1 MRTISVINLKG
12 GVGKTVT
19 STNLAYQ
26 LAQRGSNVLL
36 IDCDKQGNSSKT
48 FNAHEQ
54 KPNLADVLLGNL
66 ADTKYAITSVVN
78 FENGRLDII
87 PADMSLLEADSEI
100 RKDDAKPQ
108 QIRLR
113 EALESVADNYNY
125 CIIDCP
131 PNIDMPVINALTASD
146 DYIIPVTIDRYA
158 FDGIDPILK
167 KVYDIKRY
175 FNPGL
180 ELAGCLVTKY
190 INDDTTNTGIEYLK
204 QKYGVVFETKIKR
217 TDMVSKSTFM
227 SQTVIEY
234 SPRSGAAKSYA
245 ELAAEYE
252 RRVANN
258 G

>member
-26 LAQRGSNVLL
+26 LAKRGSNILL

-48 FNAHEQ
+48 FNAHEN
-54 KPNLADVLLGNL
+54 KPNFADVLLGNL
-66 ADTKYAITSVVN
+66 VDINCAIYNVLEY
-78 FENGRLDII
+78 ENSRLDII
-87 PADMSLLEADSEI
+87 PADMSLYEADSKI
-100 RKDDAKPQ
+100 REDVVIPQ

-113 EALESVADNYNY
+113 EALESVADKYNY
-125 CIIDCP
+125 CIIDCA

-167 KVYDIKRY
+167 KVYDIKKY
-175 FNPGL
+175 FNPGI
-180 ELAGCLVTKY
+180 ELVGCLVTKY
-190 INDDTTNTGIEYLK
+190 VNDGTTNTGIEYLK
-204 QKYGVVFETKIKR
+204 QKYGTVFDTKIKR
-217 TDMVSKSTFM
+217 TDMVSRSTFM
-227 SQTVIEY
+227 NQTVIEY

-245 ELAAEYE
+245 ELADEYE